1 MNGMAVSF
9 TFPGLHC
16 SRMNCYV
23 SLDQHE
29 AACQTSHGCGENGR
43 CPLKDQ
49 LGHSSLERTIARLA
63 EEAWKDNLSVS

>member
-1 MNGMAVSF
+1 MAVSF

-16 SRMNCYV
+16 PRMNRYV

-29 AACQTSHGCGENGR
+29 AECRAKHGCGETGK
-43 CPLKDQ
+43 CPLGDE

-63 EEAWKDNLSVS
+63 EEARKADQPAS